1 MRNNFKK
8 YINNVKKITTP
19 LLFVSLIGT
28 LNETTLDDD
37 IDTSSNIT
45 NTAITNWG
53 YSNTLTY
60 GQWFTAPEGKTEV
73 DSFSFFI
80 IPANNGANA
89 DLLYKGYLY
98 QFDQTNKKVVGSEIF
113 SSEQKTIDFS
123 SLNNTSNE
131 KSRLSLTFF
140 WSC

>member
-8 YINNVKKITTP
+8 YIDNVKKITTP
-19 LLFVSLIGT
+19 LLFVST
-28 LNETTLDDD
+28 LADD
-37 IDTSSNIT
+37 IDTSSSIT

-80 IPANNGANA
+80 NEN
-89 DLLYKGYLY
+89 
-98 QFDQTNKKVVGSEIF
+98 QFPN
-113 SSEQKTIDFS
+113 
-123 SLNNTSNE
+123 
-131 KSRLSLTFF
+131 
-140 WSC
+140 